1 MTPADPITPE
11 TWSLARR
18 AFLAV
23 IDLPEPERTTA
34 IDEACPDEASRG
46 LVRSLLLADRTL
58 GDRDDAVAAVPT
70 AAHAALGWLGREAS
84 PAIDGYE
91 VGRPVGAGASGL
103 VFEAMQREPRRRV
116 AVKVLHPGVAS
127 PRAVARFRFEATLLA
142 RLDHPGI
149 ARVIAAGSLAEPDG
163 RPYLVLEF
171 VEGRPL
177 LEAAGDRSIPELLGL
192 LAEIADAVH
201 HAHTQGVIHRDLKP
215 ANILLTA
222 EDRPKVLDFGIA
234 RLIADAEGIHT
245 RHTVAGQA
253 LGTAAYMSPEQAGGL
268 RPEDGIATDAGVD
281 TRSDV
286 YALGAIA
293 YHLLAGRP
301 PIPTA
306 GRSLAEML
314 AAVRAGR
321 TERLGSV
328 DPRLAGDIDAVVH
341 KALSLEK
348 SDRYASA
355 AELASEFRRAAT
367 GEPVLARRQTSLQAA
382 RRVVRRHPR
391 STAFAL
397 LIVAAAVAGMVQLE
411 RSRSRARASDEV
423 ARDVARVLLN
433 EVMDRLGPL
442 TGTLETRRR
451 IVADLSGPV
460 RRLAAIRPDDAEVRF
475 NLARLLDAE
484 ADTAGPEMTASEIG
498 ALRREA
504 VAILED
510 LAKRSPEDTRILRTL
525 SLLLVKVGD
534 HAKAMG
540 RRTEALEM
548 YRRVLEIDAALS
560 AVAPDDIELLD
571 NFFWSD
577 QRIFVELREEEPAI
591 AAESRAR
598 QERVVHAL
606 LARSPDR
613 PGSIFAMLQFLA
625 DEPVPVYTPATPA
638 EEIREAWA
646 EQLALGQRLIAL
658 SPDNRGH
665 LIRHAGDLLQA
676 ANAHLEAGQAAEAA
690 ALHAHATELCE
701 PLFRTDP
708 HDPVMLET
716 AARLPQVG
724 AHIAL
729 VMGDGET
736 ALRLAQITIDKRRE
750 TLRVIADD
758 QRAAR
763 LIELAGALANQA
775 WVRCSL
781 GLGDT
786 GADEFLE
793 IYRMVWLKPIRPEL
807 TRNLVR
813 MAMSPAYCGFL
824 TPESL
829 SVLSQSIR
837 AESRGSPIPDLLD
850 ADLLLADGDAG
861 RAAEL
866 FRAVAARTEF
876 PDCARHAARCLG
888 EVVGSRTE

>member
-1 MTPADPITPE
+1 MTRADPITPE

-23 IDLPEPERTTA
+23 IDLPEPERSTA
-34 IDEACPDEASRG
+34 IDEACPDDATRE

-58 GDRDDAVAAVPT
+58 GDRDEPGPNASTAVHP
-70 AAHAALGWLGREAS
+70 ALAWLGRDAS
-84 PAIDGYE
+84 PAIDGFE
-91 VGRPVGAGASGL
+91 VGRPVGAGSSGL
-103 VFEAMQREPRRRV
+103 VFEAMQREPHRRV
-116 AVKVLHPGVAS
+116 AIKILHPGVAS

-177 LEAAGDRSIPELLGL
+177 LEASGERPVPEMLRLLG
-192 LAEIADAVH
+192 EIADAVH

-222 EDRPKVLDFGIA
+222 GDRPKVLDFGIA

-268 RPEDGIATDAGVD
+268 RPEDGTATDAGVD

-301 PIPTA
+301 PIPTT

-321 TERLGSV
+321 IDRLGSI

-341 KALSLEK
+341 RALSLEK
-348 SDRYASA
+348 ADRYASA
-355 AELASEFRRAAT
+355 AELATEFRRAAE
-367 GEPVLARRQTSLQAA
+367 GEPVLARRQTAMQAA
-382 RRVVRRHPR
+382 RRIVRRHPR
-391 STAFAL
+391 GAAIAL
-397 LIVAAAVAGMVQLE
+397 LVAGAAVAGVVQLE
-411 RSRSRARASDEV
+411 RSRSRAEASDEI

-442 TGTLETRRR
+442 AGTLETRRR

-460 RRLAAIRPDDAEVRF
+460 RRLAASRPGDAEVRF

-484 ADTAGPEMTASEIG
+484 ADTAGPEMPAGEIG

-510 LAKRSPEDTRILRTL
+510 LAGAAPTDTRVLRTL
-525 SLLLVKVGD
+525 SLLLVKAGD

-540 RRTEALEM
+540 RRTEALAM

-560 AVAPDDIELLD
+560 AAAPDDIELLD
-571 NFFWSD
+571 NLFWSD
-577 QRIFVELREEEPAI
+577 QRIFIELREEEPAI
-591 AAESRAR
+591 AAESRDR
-598 QERVVHAL
+598 QERVVHEL

-625 DEPVPVYTPATPA
+625 DEPVPSFTPSTPPGV
-638 EEIREAWA
+638 IRDAWA
-646 EQLALGQRLIAL
+646 ERLALGQHLITL
-658 SPDNRGH
+658 SPNNRGH

-676 ANAHLEAGQAAEAA
+676 AIVHLDANQPDEAA
-690 ALHAHATELCE
+690 ALHAQAAELYE

-708 HDPVMLET
+708 HDPMTLET
-716 AARLPQVG
+716 AARLPQLG
-724 AHIAL
+724 AHIA
-729 VMGDGET
+729 VVRGDGET
-736 ALRLAQITIDKRRE
+736 ALRLAQIAIDKRRE
-750 TLRVIADD
+750 ALRVIADD
-758 QRAAR
+758 QRPAR
-763 LIELAGALANQA
+763 LIELSGALARLA

-786 GADEFLE
+786 RADEFLE
-793 IYRMVWLKPIRPEL
+793 IYRLVWREPIRPEL
-807 TRNLVR
+807 TWNLVET
-813 MAMSPAYCGFL
+813 ATSPAYCGFL
-824 TPESL
+824 TPGSL
-829 SVLSQSIR
+829 SALSRTIR
-837 AESRGSPIPDLLD
+837 TDSPGSPIPDLLD
-850 ADLLLADGDAG
+850 AERLLAAGDAG
-861 RAAEL
+861 GAAEL
-866 FRAVAARTEF
+866 FHAVAARTEF
-876 PDCARHAARCLG
+876 PDSARHAARRLG
-888 EVVGSRTE
+888 EVVGSRPD